1 MEQYKNQPAH
11 QESVFADVLSGI
23 KSELSSIVETKL
35 KSESEQRQEEVK

>member
-35 KSESEQRQEEVK
+35 KSESEQKQEEAE